1 MISACLSK
9 AAAANSAAETQGMTE
24 RKPTDDELKGMAWWN
39 SMTEQQRA
47 AAMQV
52 AKANTAAE
60 AWDWQKQA
68 WETEGFDVKT
78 AYPRRGGVTQDEKSW
93 TAGYRAG
100 HSGKPGDSAPPEV
113 DHLSW
118 VSGLIEGKAD
128 RDAGH
133 VRFSRK
139 PSDPSR

>member
-1 MISACLSK
+1 
-9 AAAANSAAETQGMTE
+9 MTE
-24 RKPTDDELKGMAWWN
+24 REPTDDELKGMAWWN
-39 SMTEQQRA
+39 SMTELQRA
-47 AAMQV
+47 AAMQL
-52 AKANTAAE
+52 AKAKTVAE

-93 TAGYRAG
+93 VAGYMAG
-100 HSGKPGDSAPPEV
+100 HRGKPADSAPPDV

-128 RDAGH
+128 REAGR
-133 VRFSRK
+133 VRPLSRK
-139 PSDPSR
+139 PSDPAR